1 MLMDPNF
8 QWIYL
13 IFFLMIPLA
22 RIIPRLMARRRR
34 GSESFQTMDQPY
46 SKPNYSEQEL
56 SPPTKEIPEKPATKN
71 MLVLGEIHRGRRT
84 FESIKKNTGLSNNEL
99 DSILNDLEK
108 KGMLKVHQKQGFF
121 GTKIELHPTDKGF
134 KEYYS

>member
-1 MLMDPNF
+1 MDPNF

-22 RIIPRLMARRRR
+22 RIIPRLMAKRRRD
-34 GSESFQTMDQPY
+34 SESFQTMDQSH
-46 SKPNYSEQEL
+46 SKPHYSEQEM
-56 SPPTKEIPEKPATKN
+56 SAPAKEIPEKPTTKN
-71 MLVLGEIHRGRRT
+71 MLVLGELHRGRRT

-99 DSILNDLEK
+99 DSILDSLEK
-108 KGMLKVHQKQGFF
+108 NGMLKVHQKQGFF
-121 GTKIELHPTDKGF
+121 GTKVELHPTNKGF